1 MYPLVFQ
8 NESTSTNDD
17 VLKHLNT
24 LNSGLG
30 LYTFNQTNGRGQY
43 GNQWRIAKNQ
53 NLAYT
58 LALREDVFPIKDI
71 LINFCTAST
80 VRTFL
85 ANLTQNEVSV
95 KWPNDLIIHR
105 KKVGGILIEKK
116 KWNSDFYWIIGIGI
130 NVLQNDFG
138 ELSKAGSLL
147 SQVGVE
153 INLTEFAESL
163 HENLIQGL
171 KNIDE
176 NRVLETYNQHL
187 FNRKS
192 VALFEING
200 TRQNGIIQQ
209 VDENGFLWVD
219 LEQDGLQKFF
229 YKEIQMHY

>member
-17 VLKHLNT
+17 VLKYLNT

-85 ANLTQNEVSV
+85 ANLTQNEVFV

-138 ELSKAGSLL
+138 ELSKASSLL
-147 SQVGVE
+147 SQTGME

-200 TRQNGIIQQ
+200 ARQNGIIQQ

>member
-8 NESTSTNDD
+8 NVSTSTNDD

-43 GNQWRIAKNQ
+43 GNQWQIAKNQ

-58 LALREDVFPIKDI
+58 LALREDVFPIKDV

-80 VRTFL
+80 VRSFL
-85 ANLTQNEVSV
+85 ANLTQNEVFV
-95 KWPNDLIIHR
+95 KWPNDLILHR

-116 KWNSDFYWIIGIGI
+116 KWNSDSYWIIGIGI

-138 ELSKAGSLL
+138 EISKAGSLL
-147 SQVGVE
+147 SQTGME
-153 INLTEFAESL
+153 FNLTEFAESL
-163 HENLIQGL
+163 HRNLIYGL

-200 TRQNGIIQQ
+200 ARQNGIIQH